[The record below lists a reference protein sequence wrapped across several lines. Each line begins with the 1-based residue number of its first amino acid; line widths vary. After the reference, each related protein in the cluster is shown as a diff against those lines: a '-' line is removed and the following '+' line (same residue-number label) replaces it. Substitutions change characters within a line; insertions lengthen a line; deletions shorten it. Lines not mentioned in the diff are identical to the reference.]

1 MEIEKSKS
9 ASYAIVIISSDED
22 DDEDVEK
29 LFEAFVSKAEM
40 FVAKKECIVLL
51 RVKFAEARV
60 EFVSSAKF
68 KNSLKWRTDKVD
80 ESNAYILT
88 KEIFNLLA
96 SDVKGGQSKS
106 KSSVTED
113 ERDNRDCFAGN
124 EEVTKHSTGEETGQ
138 TQCIISVTTKG
149 NDDLKGFKLES
160 HQPSTSSASYSTNG
174 FTENK
179 KTQKR
184 ERQEIVSINL
194 DNSKIVLKLTTA
206 KKKRI
211 VRKLEEKLKHISER
225 IKILN
230 KSELS
235 LDEMNMNDSTYI
247 QECRLKDRFNKI
259 WNKICRINGRA
270 PDTGRVTEKEIK
282 CPHTGFREID
292 RAVNRFLKK
301 KRGRFPDRFD
311 INNVIHET
319 KKKHGLKIAPQVI
332 KEITD
337 EVFMYVGNKLQKRR
351 RLDFTNNSGSFLT
364 DCYSAGEDPAMTDS
378 ALLKKLE
385 ENKKV
390 SKRALDD
397 VFNKYAHYG
406 RMKKQG
412 SGNDSS
418 SDSETSNPE
427 NNFEKEMTLSRL
439 SVASD
444 SVDEECDDFG
454 LEMEGETDNDGQGHD
469 SRSFPLNSN
478 HELHSISNNSMEIG
492 DSESDMEDFEIKRPQ
507 QTTKDAPAPE
517 KDTDVALPFS
527 EANSAIIELP
537 SSMLCEVID
546 VVTVE
551 QTNVREVSEA
561 CVDKCK
567 SSSQHFNTGPTED
580 GSTHDDTHDDKQA
593 VTGDHE
599 RASVH
604 GSPQCLS
611 MAEQNSA
618 SRKNSDLNK
627 ENGDTVTAELSPDST
642 STAVNDLLTDAV
654 CSSSNVQHIVR
665 DDEVHTK
672 EYLEKTAKQQM
683 KDSIPS
689 GSEKYSHN
697 PNSMKEYGEDC
708 KSSLT
713 SPQIKKRKAEIG
725 LSEYQSPL
733 KALCK
738 GISRHHEE
746 EKESYKTFAKS
757 STAENALPSTN
768 SLPTTPNNVSPNHAK
783 REKKFSLSLNKN
795 GQHSPRTKSVC
806 ENKFDVIIVLSDDD
820 DDEGNG

>member
-9 ASYAIVIISSDED
+9 ASYAIVIVSSDED

-40 FVAKKECIVLL
+40 FVAKKECIILL

-138 TQCIISVTTKG
+138 TQSIISVTNKG

-184 ERQEIVSINL
+184 KRQEIVSINL
-194 DNSKIVLKLTTA
+194 DDSKIVLKLTSA
-206 KKKRI
+206 KKRRI

-259 WNKICRINGRA
+259 WKKICRINGRA

-311 INNVIHET
+311 INNVILET

-364 DCYSAGEDPAMTDS
+364 DCHSAGEDPAMTDS
-378 ALLKKLE
+378 VLLKKLE
-385 ENKKV
+385 ENKK
-390 SKRALDD
+390 
-397 VFNKYAHYG
+397 
-406 RMKKQG
+406 
-412 SGNDSS
+412 
-418 SDSETSNPE
+418 
-427 NNFEKEMTLSRL
+427 
-439 SVASD
+439 
-444 SVDEECDDFG
+444 
-454 LEMEGETDNDGQGHD
+454 
-469 SRSFPLNSN
+469 
-478 HELHSISNNSMEIG
+478 
-492 DSESDMEDFEIKRPQ
+492 
-507 QTTKDAPAPE
+507 
-517 KDTDVALPFS
+517 
-527 EANSAIIELP
+527 
-537 SSMLCEVID
+537 
-546 VVTVE
+546 
-551 QTNVREVSEA
+551 
-561 CVDKCK
+561 
-567 SSSQHFNTGPTED
+567 D
-580 GSTHDDTHDDKQA
+580 GSTHDDKQA
-593 VTGDHE
+593 VTGDRE
-599 RASVH
+599 SASLD
-604 GSPQCLS
+604 GAPQCLS

-627 ENGDTVTAELSPDST
+627 ENGDIVTTELSPDST
-642 STAVNDLLTDAV
+642 STAVSDLLTDTV
-654 CSSSNVQHIVR
+654 CSSSNVQHLVR

-672 EYLEKTAKQQM
+672 EYLEKTAKRQM
-683 KDSIPS
+683 EDSTPS

-708 KSSLT
+708 KSSVT

-733 KALCK
+733 KAFCK
-738 GISRHHEE
+738 GISRHCEE

-757 STAENALPSTN
+757 STADNAPPSTN

-795 GQHSPRTKSVC
+795 GRHSPRTKSVS
-806 ENKFDVIIVLSDDD
+806 ENKFDVIVLSDDD
-820 DDEGNG
+820 DEGNG

>member
-9 ASYAIVIISSDED
+9 ASYAIVIVSSDED

-40 FVAKKECIVLL
+40 FVAKKECIILL

-88 KEIFNLLA
+88 KEILNLLA

-113 ERDNRDCFAGN
+113 EKDNRDCFAGN

-138 TQCIISVTTKG
+138 TQCIISVTNNG

-184 ERQEIVSINL
+184 KRQEIVSINL
-194 DNSKIVLKLTTA
+194 DDSKIVLKLTST

-235 LDEMNMNDSTYI
+235 LDEMNMSDSTYI

-301 KRGRFPDRFD
+301 KRSRFPDRFD
-311 INNVIHET
+311 INNVILET
-319 KKKHGLKIAPQVI
+319 KKKYGLKIAPQVI

-390 SKRALDD
+390 SKRALDE

-469 SRSFPLNSN
+469 SQSFPLNSN

-492 DSESDMEDFEIKRPQ
+492 DSESDMEDFEIKKPW

-567 SSSQHFNTGPTED
+567 SSSQHFKTGPTED
-580 GSTHDDTHDDKQA
+580 ESTHDDKQA

-599 RASVH
+599 SASVH
-604 GSPQCLS
+604 GAPQCLS
-611 MAEQNSA
+611 MTEQNSA

-627 ENGDTVTAELSPDST
+627 ENGDTVTTELSPDST
-642 STAVNDLLTDAV
+642 STAVSDLLTDAV
-654 CSSSNVQHIVR
+654 CSSSNLRHLVR
-665 DDEVHTK
+665 DDEVHTN
-672 EYLEKTAKQQM
+672 
-683 KDSIPS
+683 PN
-689 GSEKYSHN
+689 N

-708 KSSLT
+708 KSSVT

-733 KALCK
+733 KAFCK
-738 GISRHHEE
+738 GISRHCEE
-746 EKESYKTFAKS
+746 EKESYKTFVKS
-757 STAENALPSTN
+757 STADNAPPSTN
-768 SLPTTPNNVSPNHAK
+768 SLPTTPNNVSPNHAE

-795 GQHSPRTKSVC
+795 GRHSPRTKSVC
-806 ENKFDVIIVLSDDD
+806 ENKFVVIVLSDDD
-820 DDEGNG
+820 DEGNG

>member
-1 MEIEKSKS
+1 MEIEQSKP
-9 ASYAIVIISSDED
+9 ASHAIIIVSSDD
-22 DDEDVEK
+22 DEDEDVEK
-29 LFEAFVSKAEM
+29 LFEAFVSKVEM
-40 FVAKKECIVLL
+40 FVAKKECIILL

-68 KNSLKWRTDKVD
+68 KNSLKWRTDEVD
-80 ESNAYILT
+80 ENNAYILT

-96 SDVKGGQSKS
+96 SDVKEGQSKS

-113 ERDNRDCFAGN
+113 ERDNRDCFAGY
-124 EEVTKHSTGEETGQ
+124 EEVTKHSKWEETGQ
-138 TQCIISVTTKG
+138 TQSSISVTTEG
-149 NDDLKGFKLES
+149 NDDLKGFKLAS

-179 KTQKR
+179 ETQKR
-184 ERQEIVSINL
+184 KRQEIDSINS
-194 DNSKIVLKLTTA
+194 DDSKIVVKLTSR

-247 QECRLKDRFNKI
+247 QESRLKDRFNRI
-259 WNKICRINGRA
+259 WNKMCRINGRA

-311 INNVIHET
+311 INNVILET

-364 DCYSAGEDPAMTDS
+364 DSYSAGEDPAMTDS

-390 SKRALDD
+390 SKRALDE

-406 RMKKQG
+406 RMKKHG
-412 SGNDSS
+412 SGNNSS
-418 SDSETSNPE
+418 SDSEKSNPE
-427 NNFEKEMTLSRL
+427 NNFEKERTLSRL

-454 LEMEGETDNDGQGHD
+454 LEMEGETDKDGQGHD
-469 SRSFPLNSN
+469 SRSFLLNSI
-478 HELHSISNNSMEIG
+478 HDSISNNSMEIS
-492 DSESDMEDFEIKRPQ
+492 DSESDMEDFETKKPR
-507 QTTKDAPAPE
+507 QTTKDAQAPE

-527 EANSAIIELP
+527 EVNSAIIELP

-546 VVTVE
+546 VTVE
-551 QTNVREVSEA
+551 QTNVKEVSEA

-567 SSSQHFNTGPTED
+567 SSSQHCKTGAIED
-580 GSTHDDTHDDKQA
+580 GSTHDDKQA

-599 RASVH
+599 SASVH
-604 GSPQCLS
+604 GAPQCFS
-611 MAEQNSA
+611 MTEQNSA
-618 SRKNSDLNK
+618 SRKNSDSNRK
-627 ENGDTVTAELSPDST
+627 NGDTVTTELSPDST
-642 STAVNDLLTDAV
+642 STAVSNFLTDAV
-654 CSSSNVQHIVR
+654 CSSSNVQHVVG
-665 DDEVHTK
+665 DDEVYTE
-672 EYLEKTAKQQM
+672 EYLEKTAKQQIM
-683 KDSIPS
+683 EDSFPS
-689 GSEKYSHN
+689 GSKKYSHN
-697 PNSMKEYGEDC
+697 PNSVKGYGEDC
-708 KSSLT
+708 KLSLT
-713 SPQIKKRKAEIG
+713 SPQIKKRKAEVG

-733 KALCK
+733 KAFRK
-738 GISRHHEE
+738 GTSKHCEE
-746 EKESYKTFAKS
+746 EKESFKTFAKS
-757 STAENALPSTN
+757 STAENAPPSTN
-768 SLPTTPNNVSPNHAK
+768 SLPTTPNDFSPNHAK

-795 GQHSPRTKSVC
+795 GQHSPRTKSVS
-806 ENKFDVIIVLSDDD
+806 ENKCYVIVLSDDD
-820 DDEGNG
+820 DEDNG